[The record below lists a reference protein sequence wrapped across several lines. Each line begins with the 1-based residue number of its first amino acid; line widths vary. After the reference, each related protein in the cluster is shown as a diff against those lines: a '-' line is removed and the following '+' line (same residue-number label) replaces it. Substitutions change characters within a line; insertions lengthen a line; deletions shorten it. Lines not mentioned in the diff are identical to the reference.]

1 VLKHYNKKELAM
13 PTDPTM
19 LWNAILSL
27 AAGGFMWWM
36 RGVTQQMLDIKRRMS
51 DTREELPKIYATRD
65 ELAKEVTEIKAEMQR
80 DMEKLLGRFDR
91 MENKLDSLLA
101 KFVTP
106 Q

>member
-1 VLKHYNKKELAM
+1 M

-36 RGVTQQMLDIKRRMS
+36 RGVGQHITDIKRRMA
-51 DTREELPKIYATRD
+51 DTREELPKIYATRS
-65 ELAKEVTEIKAEMQR
+65 ELAQEVTEIKTEMER
-80 DMEKLLGRFDR
+80 DMEKLLGRFDKL
-91 MENKLDSLLA
+91 ENKLDSLLA

-106 Q
+106 N

>member
-1 VLKHYNKKELAM
+1 M
-13 PTDPTM
+13 PTDLTI

-27 AAGGFMWWM
+27 AAGGFLWWI
-36 RGVTQQMLDIKRRMS
+36 RGVGQQRLEIKRRIS
-51 DTREELPKIYATRD
+51 DTREELPRIYATRD